1 MTKVAVE
8 ADEDIMTQTL
18 ASSPLTVEMIQ
29 EIITGLPIQGRII
42 LRLLLIQYLDVTHE
56 EILYM
61 VSDRPDPRCVSGK
74 KPVTTMTQESIAAMI
89 ERRNEYRRR
98 ARLRRERTWLQCVA
112 LTNQARTAKALA
124 IRAAALLSARGVSS
138 ATIERLTGQARSAV
152 PSTTLRLLEENWD
165 KHEIPA
171 EEYQKHR
178 LVVEMQ
184 TQLRFAERFKKRL
197 ELAQREQHTSDR
209 TTLADHEIG
218 HIWGIPAGTLAARKV
233 KFLAQ
238 YLTVL
243 QTKCSEV
250 APGLGSRASLDLWNE
265 TMQVLSRTPIE
276 RSIATYD
283 GLERSESDLLEK
295 LTAYAQIQI
304 PESTETRFWNSLV
317 FGASSNAMHS
327 ETTRTL
333 FGLQRLVSVQQDLDL
348 SDEALDEELLKR
360 TTPISQEPETP
371 ATQQQA
377 GPSELTELQQHILRS
392 FTGEDSSGRASDKW

>member
-1 MTKVAVE
+1 MVQALVT
-8 ADEDIMTQTL
+8 
-18 ASSPLTVEMIQ
+18 SSLTTEMI
-29 EIITGLPIQGRII
+29 EEVIAGLPIQGRII
-42 LRLLLIQYLDVTHE
+42 LRLMLIQYLDVTHE

-74 KPVTTMTQESIAAMI
+74 KPVTTMTQESITAMI

-112 LTNQARTAKALA
+112 LNNQAHMARALA
-124 IRAAALLSARGVSS
+124 TRAAALLTARGVSPE
-138 ATIERLTGQARSAV
+138 TIQRLTAQARSAV
-152 PSTTLRLLEENWD
+152 PSTTLRLLEERWD
-165 KHEIPA
+165 RNEIPA
-171 EEYQKHR
+171 DEYQKHR
-178 LVVEMQ
+178 LVIEMQ

-233 KFLAQ
+233 KFLGQ

-243 QTKCSEV
+243 QTKCAGV
-250 APGLGSRASLDLWNE
+250 GTGRDHSLSVDLWNE
-265 TMQVLSRTPIE
+265 TMQVLSHTPVE

-283 GLERSESDLLEK
+283 GLERTESALLEK
-295 LTAYAQIQI
+295 LTTYALIRI
-304 PESTETRFWNSLV
+304 PEIAETKFWNSLV

-333 FGLQRLVSVQQDLDL
+333 FGLQRLVSIQKDVDS
-348 SDEALDEELLKR
+348 SDDALDEELLAR
-360 TTPISQEPETP
+360 TTPISKEPESLASQHDADQP
-371 ATQQQA
+371 
-377 GPSELTELQQHILRS
+377 ELTELQQHILRS
-392 FTGEDSSGRASDKW
+392 FIGDDSSGRASDKW

>member
-1 MTKVAVE
+1 MAVE

-295 LTAYAQIQI
+295 LTAYAQIRI